1 MMNFISKNWVAFS
14 LAAVLLLS
22 LCGCVVLAYLWIDR
36 SITLSYANA
45 SVRTSENTVK
55 NLELLVENEWLGLT
69 KKQVFAKLKA
79 VVQHHPQKNVILKED
94 TDGSIWFEEINFIF
108 ENDRL
113 IRVR

>member
-45 SVRTSENTVK
+45 SVRTSESAVK
-55 NLELLVENEWLGLT
+55 NLGLLIEGEWRGLA
-69 KKQVFAKLKA
+69 KNQVFAKLKIVA
-79 VVQHHPQKNVILKED
+79 QHHPQKDLIVKED
-94 TDGSIWFEEINFIF
+94 PDGSIWFEEINFVF

-113 IRVR
+113 VQVR